1 MFFNNRK
8 RKNSDRVKI
17 TTSINDINKVNY
29 FDEITEH
36 LKNLTQY
43 DDFNLRMIQCE
54 KNRRNRYYVHFEQQQ
69 IIHKLDWQLNECA
82 FKYDSN
88 DFWDENDQFEMDT
101 VKSIKSPKK
110 LFD

>member
-29 FDEITEH
+29 FDDITEH

-54 KNRRNRYYVHFEQQQ
+54 KNRRNRFYVHFEQQQ
-69 IIHKLDWQLNECA
+69 IIHQLDWRLKECVLQ
-82 FKYDSN
+82 YDSS
-88 DFWDENDQFEMDT
+88 DFWDEKDMFDME
-101 VKSIKSPKK
+101 SPKK
-110 LFD
+110 LFS